1 MRYEKTSAAD
11 ICFVMRY
18 INIKVCRLIQTGQVD
33 ERDDGLMTLERGD
46 SGHQDV
52 LREIGG

>member
-33 ERDDGLMTLERGD
+33 ERVDGLMTLERGD